1 MWQHLRRWWPV
12 GKALLA
18 VVILIMIGRQFARD
32 LPVVWQRPYHL
43 GWLAAAG
50 ALYLLGL
57 GFSAVYWRRLLRQV
71 GQHPTW
77 FTVIR
82 AYYIGHLG
90 KYVPGKA
97 WALLLRASLAG
108 GPRVKPGYAG
118 LTAFYE
124 VLTTMAAGALLAAML
139 LALLLPDTAAAVD
152 WLAFRR
158 LLASPTPGQALPG
171 RWPFVLVALCLF
183 VPIAVPLLP
192 PLFNRVAHR
201 LSLPFREKDAAPLAR
216 LEARVLPE
224 GLALT
229 MVGWALLGASTWAA
243 LRATAPDIPWTW
255 ELWGRI
261 TAFMG
266 IAYVIGFAVLVMPG
280 GLGVRELFLTLFLAP
295 ELVQMTRLDEE
306 EARRTVVAAVVALRV
321 AWTVAELL
329 TAAVVW
335 WLPVPAAPP
344 AEGGVA

>member
-1 MWQHLRRWWPV
+1 MWQRLRRWWPV
-12 GKALLA
+12 GKVLLA
-18 VVILIMIGRQFARD
+18 VVILAAIGRQFARD
-32 LPVVWQRPYHL
+32 LPVVWQRSYDL
-43 GWLAAAG
+43 NWLAAAG

-57 GFSAVYWRRLLRQV
+57 AFSAFYWRGLLVQV
-71 GQHPTW
+71 GQRPTW
-77 FTVIR
+77 AAVLR

-97 WALLLRASLAG
+97 WALFLRAGLAA
-108 GPRVKPGYAG
+108 GPRVKAGYAG

-124 VLTTMAAGALLAAML
+124 VLTTMAAGALLGAVL
-139 LALLLPDTAAAVD
+139 VLLLLPDAPSALE
-152 WLAFRR
+152 W
-158 LLASPTPGQALPG
+158 QALHRLVTTGSAAPALLG
-171 RWPFVLVALCLF
+171 RGPLALVAVALF

-224 GLALT
+224 GLVLT
-229 MVGWALLGASTWAA
+229 TIGWALLGASTWAA
-243 LRATAPDIPWTW
+243 LRATAPALPWTW
-255 ELWGRI
+255 ALAGRV

-280 GLGVRELFLTLFLAP
+280 GLGVRELFLTLLLAP
-295 ELVQMTRLDEE
+295 ELVRELGLGEE
-306 EARRTVVAAVVALRV
+306 EARRTVLAAVVVLRV
-321 AWTVAELL
+321 SWTVAELL

-335 WLPVPAAPP
+335 WLPVPAGPP